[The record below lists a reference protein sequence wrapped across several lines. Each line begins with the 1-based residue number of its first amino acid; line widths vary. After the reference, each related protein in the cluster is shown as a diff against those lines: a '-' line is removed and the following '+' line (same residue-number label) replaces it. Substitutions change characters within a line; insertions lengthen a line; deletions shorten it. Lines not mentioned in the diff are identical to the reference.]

1 MMEYNIDEI
10 ISTFGETEK
19 EELINNNAHDNLD
32 YNDDLKVGKILF
44 TDYDTVKW
52 DYVKE
57 ISKEDFFDL
66 FERLINEEKVKETCV
81 DLENGRLMF
90 KLMDMNR
97 LYAIMLDEDEINN
110 IKRGIPSRN
119 IRILL
124 TLFEH
129 EKELSFKKK
138 EELLQKAKDEENEKN
153 KKEHERFLLK
163 EARNGNVLND
173 EAKELYLSEL
183 KNKLKDNNL
192 FKIFIRKFK
201 IRLKKFFYD
210 DILFGYLGLL
220 GFGLLVLF
228 VGCVIPSILVGF
240 AEALWLIKISFLVA
254 LFFWI
259 TPIVTM
265 LVIVFNSF
273 KDALPEFRDMLEEH
287 KLLKHKIKALESI
300 HFPKEVKDIDLDNI
314 MKEKVGE
321 DINNKIR
328 RITFS
333 IERLSNE
340 SKQALAK
347 ELLNMLEQYQKDRS
361 LLRKDGLV
369 LETEEMVKKRF
380 MVSLI
385 DFEEKVNSELI
396 KDEKLREF
404 NNSVMQLEKMANPK
418 KRIKTK
424 REESSY

>member
-10 ISTFGETEK
+10 ISIFGETEK
-19 EELINNNAHDNLD
+19 EELIDNNAHDNLD

-97 LYAIMLDEDEINN
+97 LYAITLDEDEINN

-138 EELLQKAKDEENEKN
+138 EKLLQKAKDEENEKK
-153 KKEHERFLLK
+153 KKEHEKFLLK

-201 IRLKKFFYD
+201 IRLKNYFYD

-220 GFGLLVLF
+220 GFGLLALF
-228 VGCVIPSILVGF
+228 VGCVSLILFGVDLGL
-240 AEALWLIKISFLVA
+240 ETIKIFSLITWPC
-254 LFFWI
+254 WI
-259 TPIVTM
+259 TPVVTM
-265 LVIVFNSF
+265 LVIIFNSF
-273 KDALPEFRDMLEEH
+273 RDTLPEFKEMLEEH

-300 HFPKEVKDIDLDNI
+300 HVPKEEKDIDLDNI
-314 MKEKVGE
+314 MKEKQGE

-328 RITFS
+328 RITLL

-369 LETEEMVKKRF
+369 LETEEMIKKRF

-385 DFEEKVNSELI
+385 DFEEKVNSELA
-396 KDEKLREF
+396 KDEKIREF
-404 NNSVMQLEKMANPK
+404 NDSVMQLEKMANPK

>member
-1 MMEYNIDEI
+1 MMECNIDEL
-10 ISTFGETEK
+10 ISTFGETKK
-19 EELINNNAHDNLD
+19 EELINNNAYDNLD

-90 KLMDMNR
+90 KLMDMNK
-97 LYAIMLDEDEINN
+97 LYAIKLDEDEINN

-138 EELLQKAKDEENEKN
+138 EELLQKAKDEENEKK
-153 KKEHERFLLK
+153 KKEHESFLLK

-220 GFGLLVLF
+220 GFGLLALF
-228 VGCVIPSILVGF
+228 VGCVSLILFGVDLGL
-240 AEALWLIKISFLVA
+240 ETIKIFSLITWPC
-254 LFFWI
+254 WI
-259 TPIVTM
+259 TPVVTM
-265 LVIVFNSF
+265 LVIIFNSF
-273 KDALPEFRDMLEEH
+273 RDTLPEFKEMLEEH

-300 HFPKEVKDIDLDNI
+300 NVPKEVKDIDLDNI
-314 MKEKVGE
+314 MKEKARE
-321 DINNKIR
+321 DINNIIR
-328 RITFS
+328 RITLS
-333 IERLSNE
+333 IERLSND

-369 LETEEMVKKRF
+369 LETEEMIKKRF

-385 DFEEKVNSELI
+385 DFEEKVNSELA
-396 KDEKLREF
+396 KDEKIREF
-404 NNSVMQLEKMANPK
+404 NDSVMQLEKMANPK
-418 KRIKTK
+418 KRVKTK
-424 REESSY
+424 REKSSY

>member
-1 MMEYNIDEI
+1 MMEYNIDEL
-10 ISTFGETEK
+10 ISTFGETKK
-19 EELINNNAHDNLD
+19 EELINNNAYDNLD

-90 KLMDMNR
+90 KLMDMNK
-97 LYAIMLDEDEINN
+97 LYAIKLDEDEINN

-124 TLFEH
+124 TLFQH

-220 GFGLLVLF
+220 GFGLLALF
-228 VGCVIPSILVGF
+228 VGCVSLILFGVDLGL
-240 AEALWLIKISFLVA
+240 ETIKIFSLITWPC
-254 LFFWI
+254 WI
-259 TPIVTM
+259 TPVVTM
-265 LVIVFNSF
+265 LVIIFNSF
-273 KDALPEFRDMLEEH
+273 KDTLPEFKEMLEEH
-287 KLLKHKIKALESI
+287 KLLKHMIKALESI
-300 HFPKEVKDIDLDNI
+300 NVPKEVKDIDLDNI
-314 MKEKVGE
+314 MKEKAGE

-328 RITFS
+328 RITLS

-347 ELLNMLEQYQKDRS
+347 ELLNMLKQYQKDRS

-369 LETEEMVKKRF
+369 LETEEMIKKRF

-385 DFEEKVNSELI
+385 DFEEKVNSELA
-396 KDEKLREF
+396 KDEKIREF
-404 NNSVMQLEKMANPK
+404 NDSVMQLEKMANPK
-418 KRIKTK
+418 KRVKTK
-424 REESSY
+424 REKSSY

>member
-1 MMEYNIDEI
+1 MMEYNIDEL
-10 ISTFGETEK
+10 ISTFCET
-19 EELINNNAHDNLD
+19 EELINNNAYNNLD

-90 KLMDMNR
+90 KLMDMNK
-97 LYAIMLDEDEINN
+97 LYAITLDEDEINN

-124 TLFEH
+124 TLFQH

-220 GFGLLVLF
+220 GFGLLALF
-228 VGCVIPSILVGF
+228 VGCVSLILFGVDLGL
-240 AEALWLIKISFLVA
+240 ETIKIFSLITWPC
-254 LFFWI
+254 WI
-259 TPIVTM
+259 TPVVTM
-265 LVIVFNSF
+265 LVIIFNSF
-273 KDALPEFRDMLEEH
+273 KDTLPEFKEMLEEH
-287 KLLKHKIKALESI
+287 KLLKHMIKALESI
-300 HFPKEVKDIDLDNI
+300 NVPKGVKDIDLDNI
-314 MKEKVGE
+314 MKEKAGE

-328 RITFS
+328 RITLS

-369 LETEEMVKKRF
+369 LETEEMIKKRF

-385 DFEEKVNSELI
+385 DFEEKVNSELA
-396 KDEKLREF
+396 KDEKIREF
-404 NNSVMQLEKMANPK
+404 NDSVMQLEKMANPK
-418 KRIKTK
+418 KRVKTK
-424 REESSY
+424 REKSSY

>member
-1 MMEYNIDEI
+1 MMEYNIDEL
-10 ISTFGETEK
+10 ISTFGETKK
-19 EELINNNAHDNLD
+19 EELINNNAYDNLD

-90 KLMDMNR
+90 KLMDMNK
-97 LYAIMLDEDEINN
+97 LYAIKLDEDEINN

-124 TLFEH
+124 TLFQH

-220 GFGLLVLF
+220 GFGLLALF
-228 VGCVIPSILVGF
+228 VGCVSLILFGVDLGL
-240 AEALWLIKISFLVA
+240 ETIKIFSLITWPC
-254 LFFWI
+254 WI
-259 TPIVTM
+259 TPVVTM
-265 LVIVFNSF
+265 LVIIFNSF
-273 KDALPEFRDMLEEH
+273 KDTLPEFKEMLEEH
-287 KLLKHKIKALESI
+287 KLLKHMIKALESI
-300 HFPKEVKDIDLDNI
+300 NVPKEVKDIDLDNI
-314 MKEKVGE
+314 MKEKAGE

-328 RITFS
+328 RITLS

-369 LETEEMVKKRF
+369 LETEEMIKKRF

-385 DFEEKVNSELI
+385 DFEEKVNSELA
-396 KDEKLREF
+396 KDEKIREF
-404 NNSVMQLEKMANPK
+404 NDSVMQLEKMANPK
-418 KRIKTK
+418 KRVKTK
-424 REESSY
+424 REKSSY

>member
-1 MMEYNIDEI
+1 MMEYNIDEL
-10 ISTFGETEK
+10 ISTFCET
-19 EELINNNAHDNLD
+19 EELINNNAYNNLD

-90 KLMDMNR
+90 KLMDMNK
-97 LYAIMLDEDEINN
+97 LYAITLDEDEINN

-138 EELLQKAKDEENEKN
+138 EELLQKAKDEENEKK

-201 IRLKKFFYD
+201 IRLKNYFYD

-220 GFGLLVLF
+220 GFGLLALF
-228 VGCVIPSILVGF
+228 VGCVSLILFGVDLGL
-240 AEALWLIKISFLVA
+240 ETIKIFSLITWPC
-254 LFFWI
+254 WI
-259 TPIVTM
+259 TPVVTM
-265 LVIVFNSF
+265 LVIIFNSF
-273 KDALPEFRDMLEEH
+273 KDTLPEFKEMLEEH

-300 HFPKEVKDIDLDNI
+300 HVPKEVKDIDLDNI
-314 MKEKVGE
+314 MKEKQGE

-328 RITFS
+328 RITLL

-369 LETEEMVKKRF
+369 LETEEMIKKRF

-385 DFEEKVNSELI
+385 DFEEKVNSELA
-396 KDEKLREF
+396 KDEKIREF
-404 NNSVMQLEKMANPK
+404 NDSVMQLEKMANPK

>member
-1 MMEYNIDEI
+1 MEYNIDEL
-10 ISTFGETEK
+10 ISTFGETKK
-19 EELINNNAHDNLD
+19 EELINNNAYDNLD

-97 LYAIMLDEDEINN
+97 LYAITLDEDEINN

-124 TLFEH
+124 TLFQH

-220 GFGLLVLF
+220 GFGLLALF
-228 VGCVIPSILVGF
+228 VGCVSLILFGVDLGL
-240 AEALWLIKISFLVA
+240 ETIKIFSLITWPC
-254 LFFWI
+254 WI
-259 TPIVTM
+259 TPVVTM
-265 LVIVFNSF
+265 LVIIFNSF
-273 KDALPEFRDMLEEH
+273 KDTLPEFKEMLEEH
-287 KLLKHKIKALESI
+287 KLLKHMIKALESI
-300 HFPKEVKDIDLDNI
+300 NVPKEVKDIDLDNI
-314 MKEKVGE
+314 MKEKAGE

-328 RITFS
+328 RITLS

-369 LETEEMVKKRF
+369 LETEEMIKKRF

-385 DFEEKVNSELI
+385 DFEEKVNSELA
-396 KDEKLREF
+396 KDEKIREF
-404 NNSVMQLEKMANPK
+404 NDSVMQLEKMANPK
-418 KRIKTK
+418 KRVKTK
-424 REESSY
+424 REKSSY

>member
-10 ISTFGETEK
+10 ISIFGETEK
-19 EELINNNAHDNLD
+19 EELIDNNAHDNLD

-97 LYAIMLDEDEINN
+97 LYAITLDEDEINN

-138 EELLQKAKDEENEKN
+138 EELLQKAKDEENEKK

-163 EARNGNVLND
+163 EARNGNVLDD

-183 KNKLKDNNL
+183 KDKLKDNNL

-201 IRLKKFFYD
+201 IRLKNYFYD

-220 GFGLLVLF
+220 GFGLLALF
-228 VGCVIPSILVGF
+228 VGCVSLILFGVDLGL
-240 AEALWLIKISFLVA
+240 ETIKIFSLITWPC
-254 LFFWI
+254 WI
-259 TPIVTM
+259 TPVVTM
-265 LVIVFNSF
+265 LVIIFNSF
-273 KDALPEFRDMLEEH
+273 RDTLPEFKEMLEEH
-287 KLLKHKIKALESI
+287 KLLKHKIKVLESI
-300 HFPKEVKDIDLDNI
+300 HVPKEEKDIDLDNI
-314 MKEKVGE
+314 MKEKQGE

-328 RITFS
+328 RITLL

-369 LETEEMVKKRF
+369 LETEEMIKKRF

-404 NNSVMQLEKMANPK
+404 NNSVMQLEKMAIPK

-424 REESSY
+424 RKESSY

>member
-1 MMEYNIDEI
+1 MMEYNIDEL
-10 ISTFGETEK
+10 ISTFGETKK
-19 EELINNNAHDNLD
+19 EELINNNAYDNLD

-90 KLMDMNR
+90 KLMDMNK
-97 LYAIMLDEDEINN
+97 LYAIKLDEDEINN

-124 TLFEH
+124 TLFQH

-220 GFGLLVLF
+220 GFGLLALF
-228 VGCVIPSILVGF
+228 VGCVSLILFGVDLGL
-240 AEALWLIKISFLVA
+240 ETIKIFSLITWPC
-254 LFFWI
+254 WI
-259 TPIVTM
+259 TPVVTM
-265 LVIVFNSF
+265 LVIIFNSF
-273 KDALPEFRDMLEEH
+273 KDTLPEFKEMLEEH
-287 KLLKHKIKALESI
+287 KLLKHMIKALESI
-300 HFPKEVKDIDLDNI
+300 NVPKEVKDIDLDNI
-314 MKEKVGE
+314 MKEKAGE

-328 RITFS
+328 RITLS

-369 LETEEMVKKRF
+369 LETEEMIKKRF

-385 DFEEKVNSELI
+385 DFEEKLNSELV
-396 KDEKLREF
+396 KDEKIREF
-404 NNSVMQLEKMANPK
+404 NDSVMQLEKMANPK
-418 KRIKTK
+418 KRVKTK
-424 REESSY
+424 REKSSY